1 MMAAEQI
8 FLYSTWLALAGW
20 IILIL
25 ALFFKI
31 PYKTVTWSIIPI
43 LLSVVYAYL
52 VIVFFG
58 EAEGGFDTL
67 DELAQLFQD
76 KHALLAGWI
85 HYLAFDLWLG
95 YWQLRDSKEKGVN
108 RWLLIP
114 CFFFTLMY
122 GPIGLLMYLVIRM
135 ISTKKLVHENF

>member
-1 MMAAEQI
+1 MLIEQI
-8 FLYSTWLALAGW
+8 FQYCTWLALLGW

-25 ALFFKI
+25 ALFFRLPHKI
-31 PYKTVTWSIIPI
+31 VTWSIIPI

-52 VIVFFG
+52 IIVFFG
-58 EAEGGFDTL
+58 DAEGGFDSL
-67 DELAQLFQD
+67 EELSLLFQN

-108 RWLLIP
+108 RWFLLP

-122 GPIGLLMYLVIRM
+122 GPVGLLLYLIIRS